1 MKYAML
7 LTMYWRNNMIIDK
20 KLEKLYQDFFK
31 LKSLVKKSN
40 KRDEFVLFGK
50 EILKNHI
57 ELLKEK

>member
-1 MKYAML
+1 MS

>member
-1 MKYAML
+1 
-7 LTMYWRNNMIIDK
+7 MIIDK